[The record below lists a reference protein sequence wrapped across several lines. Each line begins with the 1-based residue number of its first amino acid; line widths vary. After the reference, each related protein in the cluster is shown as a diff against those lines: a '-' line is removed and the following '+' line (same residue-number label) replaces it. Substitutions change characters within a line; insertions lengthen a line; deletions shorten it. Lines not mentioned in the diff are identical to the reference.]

1 MLNRLKKLDHK
12 FGDDGEF
19 WMSYQDMLDNFLYLY
34 RTRLFDDKWN
44 VVQQWTAVTV
54 GWIAG
59 YLNKKFVIDIKKG
72 GTVVIVLSQ
81 VRDPFPRI
89 SRLFFL
95 MLIIPYLA

>member
-1 MLNRLKKLDHK
+1 MLYRLNKLDHK

-34 RTRLFDDKWN
+34 RTRLFDDKWT
-44 VVQQWTAVTV
+44 VVQQWTTVTV

-59 YLNKKFVIDIKKG
+59 YLNKKFVIKIKKG

-81 VRDPFPRI
+81 VCDSFPHASGCSFR
-89 SRLFFL
+89 
-95 MLIIPYLA
+95 